1 MRVVL
6 FLVLIYTPFCW
17 GNFSW
22 SAVMQKVFDS
32 IQKLTAALSKN
43 PVIKTKMYCRE
54 LAQFTPQI
62 CDNPVASQ
70 KCTDICGE
78 DKNTPG
84 KIFHLNWNFTVAA
97 GINNITVGK
106 Y

>member
-6 FLVLIYTPFCW
+6 FPVLIYTPFCW

-22 SAVMQKVFDS
+22 SAVMQKVSDS

-54 LAQFTPQI
+54 LAQFTPQL

-70 KCTDICGE
+70 KCADICGE

-97 GINNITVGK
+97 GINNITGGK

>member
-22 SAVMQKVFDS
+22 SAVMQKVSDS

-54 LAQFTPQI
+54 LAQFTPQL
-62 CDNPVASQ
+62 CDNPVASL

-97 GINNITVGK
+97 GINNITGGK

>member
-22 SAVMQKVFDS
+22 SAVMQKVSDS

-54 LAQFTPQI
+54 LAQFTPQL

-70 KCTDICGE
+70 KYTDICGE

-97 GINNITVGK
+97 GINNITGGK

>member
-22 SAVMQKVFDS
+22 SAVMQKVSDS

-54 LAQFTPQI
+54 LAQFTPQL
-62 CDNPVASQ
+62 CDNPVARQ

-78 DKNTPG
+78 GKKTPG
-84 KIFHLNWNFTVAA
+84 KIFPL
-97 GINNITVGK
+97 I
-106 Y
+106 

>member
-22 SAVMQKVFDS
+22 SAVMQKVSDS

-54 LAQFTPQI
+54 LAQLTPQL

-97 GINNITVGK
+97 GINNITGGK

>member
-1 MRVVL
+1 MRIAL

-54 LAQFTPQI
+54 QAQFTPQL
-62 CDNPVASQ
+62 CGNPVASQ

-78 DKNTPG
+78 DKNPPG

-97 GINNITVGK
+97 GIHNITGGK

>member
-22 SAVMQKVFDS
+22 SAVMQKVSDS

-54 LAQFTPQI
+54 LAQFTPQL
-62 CDNPVASQ
+62 CDNPVASL

>member
-54 LAQFTPQI
+54 LAQFTPQL
-62 CDNPVASQ
+62 CDNPVASL

>member
-22 SAVMQKVFDS
+22 SAVMQKVSDS

-54 LAQFTPQI
+54 LAQFTPQL

-97 GINNITVGK
+97 GINNITGGK